1 MFYRGRGV
9 CVNFL
14 KKKMVLYVKIMLWFY
29 FLYDVIWI
37 FWDEWIIGLVNVIYE
52 GIFVYILV
60 DVV

>member
-1 MFYRGRGV
+1 MLI
-9 CVNFL
+9 FL

-29 FLYDVIWI
+29 FLYDVVRI
-37 FWDEWIIGLVNVIYE
+37 FGNEWIIGLVNVIYE